1 MNSLDAAQQ
10 QSLLMF
16 DGAGWR
22 PRRSWIHAPL
32 LDARDVV
39 RTYAMTLDAHN
50 WTSLR
55 DRADFTPLHFHK
67 AYRQLLCRRQCPS
80 PPAGKQAMT
89 ASVGAR
95 TLTSPAPGSRQPPT

>member
-22 PRRSWIHAPL
+22 PRRSWIHAAL
-32 LDARDVV
+32 LDSRDVV

-50 WTSLR
+50 WTLLR
-55 DRADFTPLHFHK
+55 DRADFTPLHSSQRFTGSFFADGNAHH
-67 AYRQLLCRRQCPS
+67 RQLGNKR
-80 PPAGKQAMT
+80 
-89 ASVGAR
+89 
-95 TLTSPAPGSRQPPT
+95 